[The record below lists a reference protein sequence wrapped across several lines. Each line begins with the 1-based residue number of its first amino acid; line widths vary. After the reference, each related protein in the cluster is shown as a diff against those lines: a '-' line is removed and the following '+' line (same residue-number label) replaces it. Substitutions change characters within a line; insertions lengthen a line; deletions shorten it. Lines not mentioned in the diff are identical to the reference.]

1 MGTLSFMLI
10 DDNEFDL
17 FLNEKFIETRKLGH
31 NITKFEYA
39 DDAYTHL
46 NEQPAENWPDV
57 ILLDI
62 HMPVMN
68 GFEFMDKYITLPAE
82 KRKKAHIIM
91 VSSSLDKNDNI
102 QANEN
107 PAVLALLTKPLNL
120 DLMIG
125 LLREKGVME

>member
-39 DDAYTHL
+39 DDAYTYL

-82 KRKKAHIIM
+82 KRKKTHIIM

>member
-82 KRKKAHIIM
+82 KRKKTHIIM

>member
-1 MGTLSFMLI
+1 MSTLSFMLI

-17 FLNEKFIETRKLGH
+17 FLNEKFIETRKLAH
-31 NITKFEYA
+31 SITKFEYA
-39 DDAYTHL
+39 DDAYTWL
-46 NEQPAENWPDV
+46 NEQPAANWPDV

-82 KRKKAHIIM
+82 KRQRTHILM

-102 QANEN
+102 RADEN

-120 DLMIG
+120 DVMTG
-125 LLREKGVME
+125 LLKEKGVME